1 MNPIQFF
8 FHLIEIAAIYLL
20 YHTVKGLKLRL
31 SALEKQKP
39 KETVI
44 LKAPQPKADP
54 KPIVKF
60 KSKEVVPV
68 MPEEGNAVEVAP
80 GVYEFR

>member
-20 YHTVKGLKLRL
+20 YYTVKGLKLRL
-31 SALEKQKP
+31 TVLEKQKP

-44 LKAPQPKADP
+44 LKAPQPKVEQ
-54 KPIVKF
+54 KPIAKF
-60 KSKEVVPV
+60 RPKEVVPV
-68 MPEEGNAVEVAP
+68 MPEEGKSVEVAP